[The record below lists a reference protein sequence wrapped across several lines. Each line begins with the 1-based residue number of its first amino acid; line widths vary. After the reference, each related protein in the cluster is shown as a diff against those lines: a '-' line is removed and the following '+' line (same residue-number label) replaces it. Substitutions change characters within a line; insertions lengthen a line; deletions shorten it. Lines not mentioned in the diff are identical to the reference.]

1 LLAET
6 PSGQLIAHTEYV
18 LESLLGEP
26 NKKLSSKR
34 EYRYGSNGSLS
45 CCLDGEKRG
54 TWFNFETGEKG
65 NLFHLIQK
73 TLNLNFK
80 QSLEYAAKLTGEDI
94 NTVINH
100 ERRVIIKNNSQLP
113 SKNKTQKYAEQLAK
127 ESIPLSNT
135 PAAKYLK
142 ETRGIHNLKGNDI
155 RFHPKVWTNK
165 EEKTKY
171 RPALISIARDKEN
184 SIKAVEVVYLD
195 PKSFTKAKMEIKSK
209 KSFGSKKGNAVIL
222 NEGKNRDSVTYL
234 TEGVETGLSVRDAV
248 SSERVLAVLGKSN
261 FATIDMGLLTNKV
274 VLCVD
279 NDGKAIN
286 KDEKLLEAIE
296 RLKANGKEVLI
307 SVPKNHNDFND
318 LARNDGFKAVVETL
332 KNASSDI
339 ISNLQQK
346 PLSANLTSMQ
356 IEQSIKS
363 INQKES
369 LKIPADITTKEIQR
383 DRLLHHIER
392 EIY

>member
-1 LLAET
+1 
-6 PSGQLIAHTEYV
+6 
-18 LESLLGEP
+18 
-26 NKKLSSKR
+26 
-34 EYRYGSNGSLS
+34 
-45 CCLDGEKRG
+45 
-54 TWFNFETGEKG
+54 
-65 NLFHLIQK
+65 
-73 TLNLNFK
+73 
-80 QSLEYAAKLTGEDI
+80 
-94 NTVINH
+94 
-100 ERRVIIKNNSQLP
+100 
-113 SKNKTQKYAEQLAK
+113 
-127 ESIPLSNT
+127 
-135 PAAKYLK
+135 
-142 ETRGIHNLKGNDI
+142 
-155 RFHPKVWTNK
+155 
-165 EEKTKY
+165 
-171 RPALISIARDKEN
+171 
-184 SIKAVEVVYLD
+184 
-195 PKSFTKAKMEIKSK
+195 MEIKSK